1 VFVVARDQ
9 GASPLRDQVAV
20 VTGAS
25 AGVGR
30 AVVREL
36 ARRGV
41 RVGLLARGE
50 EGLAAAAA
58 EAEQAGTRALS
69 VPTDVSVADQ
79 VERAASLVED
89 ELGPIAMWIN
99 AATVSVFSP
108 TAELEPEEVERVT
121 AVTYLGTVYGTLVAL
136 RRMRPRDQ
144 GVVVQV
150 SSALAFRSIPFQ
162 ALYCGAKH
170 AAKGLTESL
179 RSELLREGSNV
190 RMTMVHLPALN
201 TPQFDVVKSRLPR
214 QPKPVPPIY
223 QPEIAAEAVLW
234 AIERSPRDLYVGFS
248 CLTAVTAN
256 KVAPG
261 LVDRHLARTGLEAQ
275 QTPEPVQRRRPHNLW
290 APVPGDHGARGR
302 FDDEARSRSLH
313 LLIRTHRR
321 ELVAAVGL
329 AAGGLVA
336 LQRWRAS

>member
-1 VFVVARDQ
+1 
-9 GASPLRDQVAV
+9 VAV

-36 ARRGV
+36 ARCGA

-50 EGLAAAAA
+50 AGLAAAVA
-58 EAEQAGTRALS
+58 EAGDAGARALS
-69 VPTDVSVADQ
+69 VPTDVSVAGQ
-79 VERAASLVED
+79 VERAASVIEA
-89 ELGPIAMWIN
+89 ELGPIAVWVN

-108 TAELEPEEVERVT
+108 TTELEPEEVERVT
-121 AVTYLGTVYGTLVAL
+121 AVTYLGTVYGTLAAL

-170 AAKGLTESL
+170 ATKGLTESL

-201 TPQFDVVKSRLPR
+201 TPQFEVVKSRLPR

-223 QPEIAAEAVLW
+223 QPETAAEAIMW
-234 AIERSPRDLYVGFS
+234 AIQRAPRDLYLGFS

-261 LVDRHLARTGLEAQ
+261 LVDRHLARTGLESQ
-275 QTPEPVQRRRPHNLW
+275 QTPETVDRRRPHNLW

-302 FDDEARSRSLH
+302 FGGETRRRSLH
-313 LLIRTHRR
+313 FLIRTHRR
-321 ELVAAVGL
+321 ELAVAGL
-329 AAGGLVA
+329 AAGTFA
-336 LQRWRAS
+336 AIQRRRAS